1 MFFKSFRR
9 SFLSNIFIMLFSRM
23 EDVTMIKQLMFA
35 TLYKS
40 ILQNAIKYLLSS
52 LLFNIP
58 TF

>member
-9 SFLSNIFIMLFSRM
+9 SFLTNIFIMLFSRM
-23 EDVTMIKQLMFA
+23 ENVTMIKQLMFA

>member
-9 SFLSNIFIMLFSRM
+9 SFLSNIFITLFLRM

-40 ILQNAIKYLLSS
+40 ILQKAIKYLLSS
-52 LLFNIP
+52 LLFNIS

>member
-58 TF
+58 IF